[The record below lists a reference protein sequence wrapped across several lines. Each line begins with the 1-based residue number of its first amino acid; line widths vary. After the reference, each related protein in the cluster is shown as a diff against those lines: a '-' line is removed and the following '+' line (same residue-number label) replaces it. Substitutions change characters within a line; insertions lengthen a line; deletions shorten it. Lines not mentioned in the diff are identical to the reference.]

1 MKKLSIAS
9 LIILSFIVFLTSWSF
24 VESSLSRS
32 AQLKILN
39 STDLSYTCSY
49 YGNSDFK
56 DDFYYMNKS
65 LGLKYK
71 GEKVIADV
79 LMYKSNK
86 TYTIAPFN
94 NYTSIKNNEMVI
106 SRNIANKYNLKL
118 GDTIV
123 VSSSLYDDTLEYCI
137 KEIIEPAYC
146 FTEEYFVEDKGI
158 IILGN
163 SSALIESNN
172 MSIAFIS
179 AEESLS
185 GISLEK
191 LTSIATYKRSL
202 LEDVFVNCSI
212 IVGLSCLILVAYF
225 VLFEIVSSFR
235 IRKAII
241 NGASAMSIMNR
252 YYLNPI
258 VWSILYSLLLV
269 IFVVIESLMLFKM
282 LIIPLPLAMILIVP
296 IVSCIISVILM
307 KIKLRRI

>member
-1 MKKLSIAS
+1 MKKLSVVS
-9 LIILSFIVFLTSWSF
+9 LIILCFIVFLTSWSF
-24 VESSLSRS
+24 VENSLSRS

-39 STDLSYTCSY
+39 STDSSYVCSY
-49 YGNSDFK
+49 YGNSYFK

-65 LGLKYK
+65 LGLKNN
-71 GEKVIADV
+71 GEKIIADV
-79 LMYKSNK
+79 LMYKSDK
-86 TYTIAPFN
+86 TYTVAPFS

-106 SRNIANKYNLKL
+106 SRNVANKYSLKI

-123 VSSSLYDDTLEYCI
+123 VSSSLYDNTFEYCI

-146 FTEEYFVEDKGI
+146 FTEESFVEDKGI

-163 SSALIESNN
+163 NSTLIESNN
-172 MSIAFIS
+172 MSVAFIG
-179 AEESLS
+179 AEESLN

-191 LTSIATYKRSL
+191 LTSIATYKSSL
-202 LEDVFVNCSI
+202 LQDIFVNCSI

-225 VLFEIVSSFR
+225 VFFETISAFR

-241 NGASAMSIMNR
+241 NGASTISIMNR

-258 VWSILYSLLLV
+258 IWSILYSLLFV
-269 IFVVIESLMLFKM
+269 IFLVIESLTLFNM
-282 LIIPLPLAMILIVP
+282 LILPSPLAMLLIVP
-296 IVSCIISVILM
+296 IVSCIISVILT

>member
-1 MKKLSIAS
+1 MKKLSVVS
-9 LIILSFIVFLTSWSF
+9 LIILSFIVFLTSLSF
-24 VESSLSRS
+24 VENSLSRS

-39 STDLSYTCSY
+39 LTDSSYTCSY
-49 YGNSDFK
+49 YGDSDFK

-65 LGLKYK
+65 LGLKYS

-86 TYTIAPFN
+86 TYTIAPFS
-94 NYTSIKNNEMVI
+94 NYTSIKDNEMVI
-106 SRNIANKYNLKL
+106 SRNIANKYNSKI
-118 GDTIV
+118 GDTME
-123 VSSSLYDDTLEYCI
+123 VSSSLYDTSFEYCI

-163 SSALIESNN
+163 NSTLIESNN
-172 MSIAFIS
+172 MSVAFIG
-179 AEESLS
+179 AEESLN

-191 LTSIATYKRSL
+191 LTSIAKYKSSL
-202 LEDVFVNCSI
+202 LQDVFVNCSI
-212 IVGLSCLILVAYF
+212 IVGLSCLMLVAYF
-225 VLFEIVSSFR
+225 VLFEIISAFR

-241 NGASAMSIMNR
+241 NGASTISIMKR

-258 VWSILYSLLLV
+258 IWSILYSLLLA
-269 IFVVIESLMLFKM
+269 IFVVIESLALFNM
-282 LIIPLPLAMILIVP
+282 LILPLPLAMILIIP
-296 IVSCIISVILM
+296 IVSCIISVILT